1 MKTKTGHK
9 IREDQNDLFSE
20 RMLNKLANFC
30 TAHSLMKSDEELRNS
45 FDNFLI
51 PVHTTGDNAEEER
64 LQIDYKGFEELLPVL
79 YELGEVLNAEM
90 EPHRATELPETD
102 FGNHLYASLKRH
114 PE

>member
-45 FDNFLI
+45 FDNFFV
-51 PVHTTGDNAEEER
+51 PVHTTGDNAEKER
-64 LQIDYKGFEELLPVL
+64 LQTDYKAFEELLPVL
-79 YELGEVLNAEM
+79 YELVEEPTPEGG
-90 EPHRATELPETD
+90 PHRAPELSKAD

>member
-20 RMLNKLANFC
+20 RMLDKLANCC
-30 TAHSLMKSDEELRNS
+30 TAHSRMKSDEELRNS

-51 PVHTTGDNAEEER
+51 PVHTTGDNAEKEW
-64 LQIDYKGFEELLPVL
+64 LQTDYKSFEELLPVL
-79 YELGEVLNAEM
+79 YELAE
-90 EPHRATELPETD
+90 ELTPEGGPHKAAELPKAD